1 VGVPDLVFYALAL
14 VVVASGGIV
23 VLSRNVVRAGFALLF
38 TLFGVGGLYAL
49 LAADFLAVTQL
60 LLYVG
65 GILILILF
73 GAMLTQNAV
82 RVDLRVKG
90 LSTVPSV
97 LICLAALAL
106 LAAIA
111 AATDWRRAA
120 PSAPAPTTR
129 PLGNLFLTDYL
140 LPFEVVSVVLLA
152 ALIGAAY
159 LARRE
164 PK

>member
-14 VVVASGGIV
+14 LGVVSGAIV
-23 VLSRNVVRAGFALLF
+23 VFSRNVVRAGFALLF
-38 TLFGVGGLYAL
+38 TLFAVGGLYAL

-65 GILILILF
+65 GILILLLF

-90 LSTVPSV
+90 LSTLPSI
-97 LICLAALAL
+97 LICLATLAL
-106 LAAIA
+106 LVAVAASTQWWPA
-111 AATDWRRAA
+111 GPKD
-120 PSAPAPTTR
+120 PAPTTR
-129 PLGNLFLTDYL
+129 ALGHLFLTEFL

-152 ALIGAAY
+152 ALIGAVY
-159 LARRE
+159 LARQE
-164 PK
+164 PR